1 MPLSKL
7 QFRPGINRE
16 TTSYTNEGGW
26 HDCDFVRFVK
36 GFPEKISGWQK
47 KSNQSF
53 LGTCRSLHPWVT
65 LDRDQYIGVGTN
77 EKFYIDRGGAFNDIT
92 PLRLTTAAGAVTF
105 AATAGS
111 ATIVVTHTNHGAVT
125 NDFVTYSGAVTLGD
139 AVTADVLNQEYQVVR
154 VVNSSTYHIEA
165 REVSTITS
173 ITVDG
178 ELVPTPV
185 LATASDT
192 GNGGGSI
199 VGAYQVNTGLDT
211 VVTGS
216 GWGAGPWSRDGWG
229 DPSTQSIVSNTLRLW
244 SQDNFGEDLLLNIR
258 DGGIYYWDASVSL
271 AVRAADI
278 STLAGSTAPTV
289 AKQVLVSDRDRH
301 VIAFGCDSEANPGVQ
316 DPLLIRF
323 SSSESITDWSPT
335 ATNSSGDL
343 RLGSGSEIV
352 LALETRQQVLV
363 FTDTTLY
370 AMQYL
375 GPPFTFGVT
384 AISENITIAGL
395 NAASAV
401 NDNVFWMGQSE
412 FYVYSGSLQRLP
424 CSVRS
429 YVFDDLNTQQLE
441 KVTSG
446 VNTEHSEVWW
456 YYPSADSE
464 ENNRYVV
471 YNYLEQVWYYG
482 SIGRTAWMDR
492 GIFDLPVAANNDGYL
507 YYHETGFDD
516 GTTNPASPIPS
527 FIQSSPLDIADGQQ
541 FSFISRMIP
550 DLVFKNSTAPAPTAQ
565 FTVNVRNTPSGTYFD
580 SNTENFVKSSSVPVD
595 QRTEILYF
603 RLRGRQMSLRVDCDE
618 LETTWRLGSP
628 RVDLRP
634 DGRR

>member
-165 REVSTITS
+165 REVATITS